1 MTSNLI
7 LKWKFKSQNSVME
20 TNTIMYNKICISPYI
35 AFSKKNQYD
44 IITFSISYELCTHF
58 FVKWLFTPLSPKI
71 NSIMSNEP
79 VLERYL
85 LMFIFPFSVIKC
97 GSLLFIIRLSWLA
110 KFTAT
115 GMATEYSFVASCSW
129 DRWSCIHGWF
139 ELILQYINHIFNV
152 KYIYIPND

>member
-7 LKWKFKSQNSVME
+7 LKWTFKSQNSVME

-85 LMFIFPFSVIKC
+85 LMFILSVFGYKMWKSPFYHPIELISEIHSYWNGNRV
-97 GSLLFIIRLSWLA
+97 L
-110 KFTAT
+110 
-115 GMATEYSFVASCSW
+115 SCSRLFMGQVELYPW
-129 DRWSCIHGWF
+129 LGWVDSAIHQPYF
-139 ELILQYINHIFNV
+139 
-152 KYIYIPND
+152 